1 MYKVEPHIILES
13 TEINTALKLATSNLG
28 LTIIPESV
36 YVKECP
42 SDYNIYP
49 IPIDELSLDY
59 FIAYQSE
66 RTLTSIDNDLI
77 SAFLVHGQNNSKIGE

>member
-1 MYKVEPHIILES
+1 MES
-13 TEINTALKLATSNLG
+13 TEINTILKLATGNLG

-59 FIAYQSE
+59 FIAYHNE
-66 RTLTSIDNDLI
+66 RTLTSIDHDLI
-77 SAFLVHGQNNSKIGE
+77 DAFLTHGQNQFDIGD